1 MRVVTHRTGLYNLNS
16 LEEIMN
22 TLNSIPNIKC
32 TIIEKS
38 ITFVL
43 LSIEINDDDI
53 TLDDVL
59 AIGVLI
65 GSIETS
71 LL

>member
-1 MRVVTHRTGLYNLNS
+1 MKLLTHRIGLYNLNS
-16 LEEIMN
+16 LEETMN
-22 TLNSIPNIKC
+22 TLNSISDIKC

-38 ITFVL
+38 ITSVL
-43 LSIEINDDDI
+43 LSIEINDDD

-65 GSIETS
+65 GSIQTS